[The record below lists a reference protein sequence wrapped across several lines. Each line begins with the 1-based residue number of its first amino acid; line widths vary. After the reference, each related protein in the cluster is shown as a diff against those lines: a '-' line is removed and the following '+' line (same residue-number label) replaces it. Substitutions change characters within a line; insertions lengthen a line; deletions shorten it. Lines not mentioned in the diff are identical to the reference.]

1 MKKPASRKKVRGV
14 NASNA
19 KKSVTKSAN
28 AKTLTAKAR
37 KESSK
42 NDFYSK
48 VYALV
53 RRVPFGKVTTYGTIA
68 QALGTGLSAR
78 MVGYAMHVCPKD
90 VPAHRVVNRF
100 GALTGRLHF
109 GHPDLMREL
118 LEDEGVTFLDDETVD
133 MKKHFVE
140 VTARKKK

>member
-14 NASNA
+14 
-19 KKSVTKSAN
+19 KKTKPEKHRAN
-28 AKTLTAKAR
+28 ALTAKAR

-118 LEDEGVTFLDDETVD
+118 LEDEGVTFLDDETVN
-133 MKKHFVE
+133 MEKHFVE